1 MRQRQLRDH
10 SYTKGVVRNPDAI
23 SPQERITRSVA
34 MLKWTRD
41 LLARQV
47 TEQVERNERAI
58 TKANKTLDGK
68 EQTD

>member
-1 MRQRQLRDH
+1 MRKRDDDDAKFNERQRKL
-10 SYTKGVVRNPDAI
+10 TKI
-23 SPQERITRSVA
+23 SERREKIGERA
-34 MLKWTRD
+34 CE
-41 LLARQV
+41 LARQV